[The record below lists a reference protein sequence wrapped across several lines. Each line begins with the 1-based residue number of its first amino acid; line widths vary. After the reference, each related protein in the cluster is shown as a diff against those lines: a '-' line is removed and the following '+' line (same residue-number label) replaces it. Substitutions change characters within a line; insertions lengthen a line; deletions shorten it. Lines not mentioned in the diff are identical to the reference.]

1 MSAIEA
7 DRSQGEATR
16 VLMEITSILL
26 SVPEHKRQDV
36 YDEWVQMAR
45 QRKSGKTRRHMRSSV
60 ENYDPG
66 AVGCDDSVC
75 SPFLEDSAEMIFR
88 CPLSSPDTG
97 GGCY

>member
-1 MSAIEA
+1 
-7 DRSQGEATR
+7 
-16 VLMEITSILL
+16 MEITSILL

-66 AVGCDDSVC
+66 AVAGV
-75 SPFLEDSAEMIFR
+75 MIRFAHR
-88 CPLSSPDTG
+88 SWKIRQK
-97 GGCY
+97 